1 MFCLDEAVLS
11 SPKQMLKAPR
21 ASALRSLRWM
31 HLELTHQLQDE
42 LQLEAPMALGTL
54 FRSVW
59 GLALHQ
65 RSDRAF
71 ELLFGPSQE
80 IYRPWW
86 WSPPDIGHDTRIA
99 AGHQLVSRLSLQDMT
114 WPHLGACLDAVA
126 DFGVLGL
133 GPQRVRADLRQVRLL
148 GPDGAGPLH
157 QGGQA
162 AQWDGLEVWQAALRE
177 AADWSPTTPMRV
189 WARTPL
195 RLKDHGLPLQQAP
208 SLQTWVLRC
217 MGRVQMLL
225 PQGAGAL
232 LAPTDKQA
240 WLAHC
245 EGMTAQGVTLWQQ
258 QLSRYSARQQH
269 TMQIDGLCGNWSY
282 PARGR
287 AAWPWLRLAEHLQLG
302 GKTTLGFGVV
312 QVLGAAPGGLG

>member
-1 MFCLDEAVLS
+1 MSCLDEAVIT
-11 SPKQMLKAPR
+11 SPEQMLKAPR
-21 ASALRSLRWM
+21 ASALRSLRWT

-42 LQLEAPMALGTL
+42 LQLDAPMALGTL

-65 RSDRAF
+65 RSAQAF

-80 IYRPWW
+80 TYRPWW

-99 AGHQLVSRLSLQDMT
+99 AGRQLVSRLSLQDLA

-133 GPQRVRADLRQVRLL
+133 GSQRVRADLRQVRLL
-148 GPDGAGPLH
+148 GPDGSSPLH
-157 QGGQA
+157 QGVRG
-162 AQWDGLEVWQAALRE
+162 AQWDGLEAWQSALRE
-177 AADWSPTTPMRV
+177 ATGWEHESPMRV
-189 WARTPL
+189 CARTPL
-195 RLKDHGLPLQQAP
+195 RLKDQGLPLQQAP

-225 PQGAGAL
+225 PEGSGAL
-232 LAPTDKQA
+232 LEAADKQA
-240 WLAHC
+240 WLEHC
-245 EGMTAQGVTLWQQ
+245 DGMPAQGVSLWQQ
-258 QLSRYSARQQH
+258 RVPRYSARQQQA
-269 TMQIDGLCGNWSY
+269 MQIGGLCGSWSY

-287 AAWPWLRLAEHLQLG
+287 RAWPWLRLAEHLQLG
-302 GKTTLGFGVV
+302 GKTTLGFGAV
-312 QVLGAAPGGLG
+312 QVQGP